1 MFFGCLSS
9 RRVKSCFCSP
19 RTATPDLSVTCTSS
33 VICRSGVLGDG
44 SDGPAGLVWS
54 WGGAV
59 FCWGGVVFC
68 VVGAFCCATAASGR
82 SSTRNHRKNGLI
94 LTHLALLSSVRRRG
108 ASASLQE
115 SLGQGVPRKQ

>member
-19 RTATPDLSVTCTSS
+19 RTAAPDLSVTCTSS
-33 VICRSGVLGDG
+33 VICRSGVLGGG

-54 WGGAV
+54 
-59 FCWGGVVFC
+59 WGGVVFC

-94 LTHLALLSSVRRRG
+94 LTHLAVLGSVRRRG

-115 SLGQGVPRKQ
+115 SLGPGVPRKQ